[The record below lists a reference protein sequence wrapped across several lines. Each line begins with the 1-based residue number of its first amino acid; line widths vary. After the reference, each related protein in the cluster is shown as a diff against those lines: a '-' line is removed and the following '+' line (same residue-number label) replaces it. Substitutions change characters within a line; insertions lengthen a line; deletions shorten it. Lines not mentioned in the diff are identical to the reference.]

1 MCGDLRIFSPVPIV
15 IVSYGNNGLLPGVHV
30 NFLNESVWCGL
41 SAAGSRVQLPG
52 WGGDPPHFRW
62 PERNC

>member
-1 MCGDLRIFSPVPIV
+1 MCGDLRIFSPVSVV
-15 IVSYGNNGLLPGVHV
+15 IFSYGNNYLLSGVNV

-41 SAAGSRVQLPG
+41 GAAESRVQHPG
-52 WGGDPPHFRW
+52 WGGDPPHFRR